1 MLFLVHREEEFRCSK
16 SILVRPVLLQFES
29 IVPAIYVTSARL
41 LSFETRRVI
50 DLRFATQA
58 ANTSPTNS
66 IRARNFQYENARGTK
81 ICSPSPTNQKQPLTQ
96 HQIGEVA
103 RVVHYLRKHTL
114 HRTIASCTAHDDP
127 IVYGKV
133 GTSASAFQDAVAGRR
148 VTGAGQQG
156 KYFYMTFDKSPHA
169 VMHLGMTGWVKF
181 STEETGYYRSKKESQ
196 EEPEWP
202 PKYCKF
208 LLKFEKET
216 VKGEEKDEV
225 EVAFID
231 ARRLARIRLVE
242 CEEAEIRN
250 NSPLKENG
258 PDPVVDKEK
267 FTVEF
272 LQGLLRKKKVPVK
285 ALLLDQ
291 ANISGMCAHS
301 PVLIHWLTGLQ
312 ASATGSRTRSSTKL
326 ASTPS
331 NTATRSTMIRSSSFT
346 TP

>member
-1 MLFLVHREEEFRCSK
+1 
-16 SILVRPVLLQFES
+16 
-29 IVPAIYVTSARL
+29 
-41 LSFETRRVI
+41 
-50 DLRFATQA
+50 
-58 ANTSPTNS
+58 
-66 IRARNFQYENARGTK
+66 
-81 ICSPSPTNQKQPLTQ
+81 
-96 HQIGEVA
+96 
-103 RVVHYLRKHTL
+103 
-114 HRTIASCTAHDDP
+114 
-127 IVYGKV
+127 
-133 GTSASAFQDAVAGRR
+133 
-148 VTGAGQQG
+148 
-156 KYFYMTFDKSPHA
+156 MTFDQSPHA

-250 NSPLKENG
+250 QSPLKENG

-272 LQGLLRKKKVPVK
+272 LQGLLRRKRVPVK

-291 ANISGMCAHS
+291 ANISGMRAH
-301 PVLIHWLTGLQ
+301 PRALIQWLIDLQ
-312 ASATGSRTRSSTKL
+312 ALATGSQTRSCTKL

-331 NTATRSTMIRSSSFT
+331 STATRSTMIRSSSFT
-346 TP
+346 TPSCRSAHSHARLSLTRSNSLRHG